1 MALQGTIDSFAMA
14 DVLRLLGS
22 SAKTGRLIVNGDRGT
37 ANLWLVA
44 GQIVGGGSPTQLSD
58 DIVDV
63 VFDILRFGTGSFIF
77 EAGAECS
84 SPGDPID
91 VTPALAQAEE
101 ALSEWQEIIMV
112 VPSLESW
119 VTLAPELIHSEVVV
133 DQACWASIVAVG
145 GGATVRA
152 LGSSLGL
159 GELPSS
165 RLVRALVTAG
175 FVEVDAVEPPHG
187 SGQLGGLGT
196 MTSDEISELP
206 ELPMR
211 LPHETAPFD
220 SSSSMTEE
228 PPGFETFGGFD
239 RTEGLAGEVFDGDA
253 LPSLTVAGLGDELFS
268 SRHQAEPD
276 IDDADLNRSMSMLS
290 SKAAQA
296 LASLTATDD
305 PATGEIA
312 VAGEDERER
321 MLRFLDSV

>member
-1 MALQGTIDSFAMA
+1 MA

-22 SAKTGRLIVNGDRGT
+22 SAKSGRLIVNGDRGT

-63 VFDILRFGTGSFIF
+63 VFDILRFGAGSFIF
-77 EAGAECS
+77 EAGAECP
-84 SPGDPID
+84 SPGIPLD
-91 VTPALAQAEE
+91 VAPALDQAEA
-101 ALSEWQEIIMV
+101 ALSEWQEIIQV

-119 VTLAPELIHSEVVV
+119 VTLAPELLHTEVVV

-152 LGSSLGL
+152 LGASLGL

-165 RLVRALVTAG
+165 RLVRALVSAG
-175 FVEVDAVEPPHG
+175 FVEVDAVEPPQG
-187 SGQLGGLGT
+187 SGQFGGLGP
-196 MTSDEISELP
+196 MTSDEMAELP

-211 LPHETAPFD
+211 LPHETAPLD
-220 SSSSMTEE
+220 SPSSATDE

-239 RTEGLAGEVFDGDA
+239 GTEGLAGEVFDGDA

-296 LASLTATDD
+296 LASLNATND